1 MVLRYML
8 LAAVVP
14 LTAQAEQPKVRVVV
28 VTVQPPA
35 TSELAA
41 LVWSARDAVSEMDAL
56 VSADIAGALSSGGED
71 PVDADGA
78 RGLLET
84 GRKAFEDLAL
94 DRAATQVRRAGALL
108 VAAGAATDAAGAFS
122 LLAQVQRARKDADG
136 VREAFSLL
144 LHVAPDHEIEP
155 GSVPPSV
162 QRAFDEA
169 RTEQETAKQ
178 VALRVEARPVPA
190 AVSLDGK
197 RLGVTPALLRDL
209 DAGSHV
215 LAVEADGFRR
225 DVRVVRVRGGALSA
239 TLEPARRA
247 ALLEAALGALP
258 AQVERDQVGPGLR
271 DLKSLFFADQA
282 VLISLDGARVTGHL
296 YDLKVGLRVRRT
308 TFDLGDDPRET
319 GEDLVDALYRGLDPR
334 APGLTAPEIE
344 APENAGEPYHQRWWF
359 WPAVGVGVAAA
370 VAIPVALL
378 VDSDEEGLT
387 RRDGEGALV
396 LRF

>member
-178 VALRVEARPVPA
+178 VALRA
-190 AVSLDGK
+190 SLDG
-197 RLGVTPALLRDL
+197 
-209 DAGSHV
+209 
-215 LAVEADGFRR
+215 E
-225 DVRVVRVRGGALSA
+225 
-239 TLEPARRA
+239 
-247 ALLEAALGALP
+247 
-258 AQVERDQVGPGLR
+258 
-271 DLKSLFFADQA
+271 
-282 VLISLDGARVTGHL
+282 
-296 YDLKVGLRVRRT
+296 
-308 TFDLGDDPRET
+308 
-319 GEDLVDALYRGLDPR
+319 
-334 APGLTAPEIE
+334 
-344 APENAGEPYHQRWWF
+344 
-359 WPAVGVGVAAA
+359 
-370 VAIPVALL
+370 
-378 VDSDEEGLT
+378 
-387 RRDGEGALV
+387 
-396 LRF
+396 